1 MTAHVSD
8 CPNHQ
13 TLRRTPIETRFNV
26 ASFGVLGYECNLN
39 DMSKEDFA
47 AVKAQIAMYKK
58 WRDVMQFGR
67 FYRSLSMNNSR
78 SCDGDPS
85 GAPGY
90 SILEPLP
97 GNDIAWTVVSPDR
110 TRAVSMVMQMFTH
123 PNAQWGVLKPTG
135 LDEDVKYHI
144 QGRKLKF
151 DLREFGGLINYVAPI
166 HVKQDSLQHR
176 TIASFYKMN
185 SETEEHNMYGDA
197 MMYAGIHL
205 RSAFASG
212 GYNENM
218 RYYPDYGSRIYTME
232 KIG

>member
-1 MTAHVSD
+1 
-8 CPNHQ
+8 
-13 TLRRTPIETRFNV
+13 
-26 ASFGVLGYECNLN
+26 
-39 DMSKEDFA
+39 
-47 AVKAQIAMYKK
+47 
-58 WRDVMQFGR
+58 
-67 FYRSLSMNNSR
+67 
-78 SCDGDPS
+78 
-85 GAPGY
+85 
-90 SILEPLP
+90 
-97 GNDIAWTVVSPDR
+97 
-110 TRAVSMVMQMFTH
+110 MVMQMFTH

-176 TIASFYKMN
+176 TIARFYKMN